1 MKLEYGLR
9 NDTQQLAHISEV
21 DRGDACNCLCPACK
35 SPLRAKK
42 GRVVTHH
49 FAHVNAECAHAIES
63 ALHLAAKEVLAN
75 CGTIWLPELAYQ
87 EQWLPDIDSNEP
99 YQENKHV
106 VLFKAQPVP
115 LSNIRLEHHFG
126 GVVPD
131 LIATYRGTEIMIEI
145 AVTHFIDEIKRQK
158 IQALGI
164 ATLEI
169 NLSSLDRMP
178 DREQLTSLL
187 TDENPHIRWIYSA
200 KRAAAVANETERR
213 EAHSR
218 KLTERLNEKK
228 AQEQRKLNM
237 LISEMRGM
245 MHPEA
250 IKARKATW
258 SASESVRERLLVLS
272 RMVGCDVDAFPT
284 ILNQPV
290 TGEEAFD
297 CDRRLWQAAFYY
309 AFFIYK
315 NGYQQTFPFRIRDA
329 LHWIKKNVQ
338 EAKIPFCIS
347 RISYLARDP
356 GLGLKAELVLSD
368 ADRAL
373 LPDAYKAVE
382 SYMQYLADANLL
394 EHLGGTEYKRT
405 GRLIGR

>member
-21 DRGDACNCLCPACK
+21 DRGDACNCLCPACN

-49 FAHVNAECAHAIES
+49 FAHVNAECEHAIES
-63 ALHLAAKEVLAN
+63 ALHLAAKEVLAQ
-75 CGTIWLPELAYQ
+75 CQKIWLPALAYQ
-87 EQWLPDIDSNEP
+87 RQWLPDIDSSEP
-99 YQENKHV
+99 YRENEHI
-106 VLFKAQPVP
+106 VLFQAQSVP
-115 LSNIRLEHHFG
+115 LSNIRLEHYFG

-131 LIATYRGTEIMIEI
+131 LMATYRGTEIMIEI

-158 IQALGI
+158 IEALGI
-164 ATLEI
+164 ATVEI
-169 NLSSLDRMP
+169 NLSPLDRMP
-178 DREQLTSLL
+178 DREQLLKLL
-187 TDENPHIRWIYSA
+187 TEENPHSRWIYSP
-200 KRAAAVANETERR
+200 KRAKAVAIETQRR

-218 KLTERLNEKK
+218 KLHERLKEKD
-228 AQEQRKLNM
+228 AQEQRKLDI
-237 LISEMRGM
+237 LFSEMRSR

-250 IKARKATW
+250 IKARKAAWRT
-258 SASESVRERLLVLS
+258 SETVRERLLVLS
-272 RMVGCDVDAFPT
+272 KIVGCNVDEFPT

-290 TGEEAFD
+290 AGEEAFD

-315 NGYQQTFPFRIRDA
+315 NGYLQTFPFRVKDA
-329 LHWIKKNVQ
+329 LNWIKKNVQ

-347 RISYLARDP
+347 RISYLARD
-356 GLGLKAELVLSD
+356 LGHGMKAELVLSA

-382 SYMQYLADANLL
+382 LYMQHLVEANLL
-394 EHLGGTEYKRT
+394 EHLGGSEYRRT
-405 GRLIGR
+405 GKLIAS

>member
-1 MKLEYGLR
+1 MYVPSLSTVE
-9 NDTQQLAHISEV
+9 
-21 DRGDACNCLCPACK
+21 
-35 SPLRAKK
+35 
-42 GRVVTHH
+42 
-49 FAHVNAECAHAIES
+49 
-63 ALHLAAKEVLAN
+63 
-75 CGTIWLPELAYQ
+75 
-87 EQWLPDIDSNEP
+87 
-99 YQENKHV
+99 
-106 VLFKAQPVP
+106 LFKAQTCP
-115 LSNIRLEHHFG
+115 LSDVRLEQRLG
-126 GVVPD
+126 NLTPD
-131 LIATYRGTEIMIEI
+131 LIANYRGTELMVEI
-145 AVTHFIDEIKRQK
+145 AVTHFIDDEKLAK
-158 IQALGI
+158 IEKAGI
-164 ATLEI
+164 ATVEI
-169 NLSSLDRMP
+169 DLSTLDRMP
-178 DREQLTSLL
+178 NRDELKALL
-187 TDENPHIRWIYSA
+187 TQENDHITWAFSA
-200 KRAAAVANETERR
+200 KRKQAEAIENQKR
-213 EAHSR
+213 EEHAR
-218 KLTERLNEKK
+218 KLEQKLEADKAIER
-228 AQEQRKLNM
+228 RKLNT
-237 LISEMRGM
+237 LLSEMRGM
-245 MHPEA
+245 MQPEA
-250 IKARKATW
+250 IKARKAAW
-258 SASESVRERLLVLS
+258 SKSESVGERLLVLS

-356 GLGLKAELVLSD
+356 GLGMKAELVLSD

-382 SYMQYLADANLL
+382 SYMQYLTDAKLL